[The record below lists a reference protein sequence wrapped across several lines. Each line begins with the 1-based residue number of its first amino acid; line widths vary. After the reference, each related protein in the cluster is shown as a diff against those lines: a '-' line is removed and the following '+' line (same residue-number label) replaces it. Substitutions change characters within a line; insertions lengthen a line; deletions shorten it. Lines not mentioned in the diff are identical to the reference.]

1 MYVPTMLR
9 WRSISVSMLVTII
22 ASTLL
27 CCMVVSELP
36 ELLSLADNAS
46 NDFSI
51 RTSDSAP
58 ILSVANQ
65 TPIPVDMR
73 DFESGTHLCRAGTFG
88 RAKPS
93 SSESFDLHLVL
104 RR

>member
-1 MYVPTMLR
+1 M
-9 WRSISVSMLVTII
+9 MLVPVI
-22 ASTLL
+22 AGMLL
-27 CCMVVSELP
+27 CCMVASELP
-36 ELLSLADNAS
+36 ELLSLTDNAS

-65 TPIPVDMR
+65 TPIPVDMM
-73 DFESGTHLCRAGTFG
+73 DSESGTHPCRAGIFG

-93 SSESFDLHLVL
+93 SSESFDLHPVL

>member
-1 MYVPTMLR
+1 
-9 WRSISVSMLVTII
+9 
-22 ASTLL
+22 
-27 CCMVVSELP
+27 MVASELP

-51 RTSDSAP
+51 RASDLAP
-58 ILSVANQ
+58 ILRVANQ

-73 DFESGTHLCRAGTFG
+73 DSESGTRPCRASTFR

-93 SSESFDLHLVL
+93 SFESFDLHSVL